1 MKNINLQKLLEN
13 NHLWIQEKLNEDPD
27 YFTKLSKGQSPRYLM
42 IGCSD
47 SRVPITS
54 LIKAEPGEI
63 FIHRN
68 IANQVNLNDMN
79 MLSVLEYSVEHL
91 QIKHIIV
98 IGHYKCGGVKAAVDG
113 VNQGLIESWVSPV
126 YELYHQHIEELSEI
140 GDKDKISDRLSEINV
155 VSQAYNIIKSPVM
168 QRAYKSG
175 NYPKV
180 HAWIFDIYT
189 GKLIPQNLNEK
200 ELIKKGLLPE
210 DYIYSFE

>member
-1 MKNINLQKLLEN
+1 MKRINLEQLLEN
-13 NHLWIQEKLNEDPD
+13 NSEWIRDKLEKNPD
-27 YFTKLSKGQSPRYLM
+27 YFTELSKGQSPGFLM

-47 SRVPITS
+47 SRVPLTS
-54 LIKAEPGEI
+54 LIKAEAGDI

-79 MLSVLEYSVEHL
+79 MMSVLEYSVEYLH
-91 QIKHIIV
+91 IKHIIV
-98 IGHYKCGGVKAAVDG
+98 VGHYGCGGVAAAVDG

-126 YELYHQHIEELSEI
+126 FELYHQNIEELSAI
-140 GDKDKISDRLSEINV
+140 QDKDKMCDRLSEINAIA
-155 VSQAYNIIKSPVM
+155 QAHNIIKSPVM

-175 NYPKV
+175 KYPKV
-180 HAWIFDIYT
+180 YAWVFDIYT

-210 DYIYSFE
+210 DYEI